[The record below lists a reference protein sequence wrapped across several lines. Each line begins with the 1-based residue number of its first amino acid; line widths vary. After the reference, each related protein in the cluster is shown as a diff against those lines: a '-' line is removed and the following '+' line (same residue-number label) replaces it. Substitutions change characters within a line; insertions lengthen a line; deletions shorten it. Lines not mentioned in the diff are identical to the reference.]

1 MTAPKNEME
10 DIGALRQQ
18 VALLQR
24 ENATLRAQLRDSM
37 PTRPAS
43 AATGTQR
50 AQGTTGNAPGP
61 SSDEKIALFRSLFR
75 GRTDVY
81 PARWESVQGR
91 SGYAP
96 ACANEWRP
104 GVCDKPRIKCAE
116 CANRA
121 FLPVTDDLIR
131 QHLTGKLTAGVYPLL
146 ADDTCHF
153 LAIDFDGEA
162 WRDDVQSVRE
172 TCEHHEVPATVEIS
186 RSGEGAHLWIFFDH
200 AVAAREARALGTA
213 LLSVTCARRRVLEL
227 SSYDRLFPNQDRMP
241 QGGFGNLI
249 ALPLQRIPR
258 GSGCSVFVDR
268 TLTPW
273 PDQWAHLAS
282 VARMPIERIE
292 PVVRAATGGAHPLDV
307 AFILEED
314 EAEPWK
320 RRPPPALEIADRPAC
335 IRAVLANALYFEKQS
350 LPAALA
356 NRLIRLAAFQN
367 PEFYRAQAMRFPVW
381 NKPRVIGCATSHPQH
396 LALPR
401 GCLEAAQAL
410 LVANDIPFTWSDE
423 RAAGDP
429 LDVQFMGAL
438 RTDQDAALRA
448 VLAHDTGMLVAPT
461 GFGKTVVAAALIAR
475 RATNTLV
482 LVHRQ
487 DLQRQWAER
496 LGSFLQGA
504 GAVIGTLGGGKFR
517 LTGRIDI
524 AVLQSIARL
533 EDPESLTR
541 RYGHIVVDECHHLSA
556 VSFEAILRAAP
567 ARYILGLTA
576 TPIRR
581 DGLQPILALQ
591 CGPVRHVARNPS
603 DAPQE
608 RIVERH
614 LLPSAQVFPG
624 ATPIQEILSVLAVDD
639 QRNARIAR
647 DVIAAYGAGAHV
659 LVLTERT
666 QHVEALATLLADE
679 VRALI
684 VLHGRLSLRER
695 ARRLDAL
702 EAIPVTDSRVVL
714 ATGKLIGEGF
724 DHASLDTLFLA
735 MPISWKGTL
744 QQYAGRLNRAQATKT
759 RVVIHD
765 YIDADIPVLA
775 RMARRRALGY
785 RAIGYEFAQR
795 AHDGQQ
801 RELLASSG
809 SHGIP

>member
-1 MTAPKNEME
+1 MPASKDELE
-10 DIGALRQQ
+10 DIEALRRQ
-18 VALLQR
+18 VLRLQR
-24 ENATLRAQLRDSM
+24 ENAALRARLGEPS
-37 PTRPAS
+37 PTTPAP
-43 AATGTQR
+43 AATQR
-50 AQGTTGNAPGP
+50 APGTASSPLGP
-61 SSDEKIALFRSLFR
+61 SSDQKIALFRNLFR
-75 GRTDVY
+75 GRVDVY
-81 PARWESVQGR
+81 PVRWESAQGK

-104 GVCDKPRIKCAE
+104 GVCDKPRTKCAL
-116 CANRA
+116 CAHRA

-146 ADDTCHF
+146 ADDSCHF

-162 WRDDVQSVRE
+162 WRDDVLSVRE
-172 TCEHHEVPATVEIS
+172 SCEYHEVPVAVEIS
-186 RSGEGAHLWIFFDH
+186 RSGEGAHLWIFFDR

-249 ALPLQRIPR
+249 ALPLQRTPR
-258 GSGCSVFVDR
+258 ESGRSVFVDEA
-268 TLTPW
+268 LTPW
-273 PDQWAHLAS
+273 PDQWAYLAS
-282 VARMPIERIE
+282 IVRMPAERIE
-292 PVVRAATGGAHPLDV
+292 PVVRATTGGTHPLDV
-307 AFILEED
+307 AFIVEED

-320 RRPPPALEIADRPAC
+320 RRPPPAISIADRPAHV
-335 IRAVLANALYFEKQS
+335 RAVLANALYFEKEG

-401 GCLEAAQAL
+401 GCLEAAQSL
-410 LVANDIPFTWSDE
+410 LAANDIPFTWSDE

-429 LDVQFMGAL
+429 LDVKFVGTL
-438 RTDQDAALRA
+438 RTDQETALRA

-487 DLQRQWAER
+487 DLQRQWMER

-504 GAVIGTLGGGKFR
+504 GDLVGVMGGGKSR
-517 LTGRIDI
+517 LMGRIDI
-524 AVLQSIARL
+524 VVLQSLVRM
-533 EDPESLTR
+533 EDVESLTG
-541 RYGHIVVDECHHLSA
+541 RYGHIIVDECHHVSA

-567 ARYILGLTA
+567 ARYVLGLTA

-581 DGLQPILALQ
+581 DGLQPILAMQ
-591 CGPVRHVARNPS
+591 CGPVRHVAKAPP

-614 LLPSAQVFPG
+614 LLPSAYVFDE
-624 ATPIQEILSVLAVDD
+624 ATPIQQILGALANDES
-639 QRNARIAR
+639 RNARIAR
-647 DVIAAYGAGAHV
+647 DVAAAYRAGAHI

-666 QHVEALATLLADE
+666 QHVEALATLLVND
-679 VRALI
+679 VPTLI
-684 VLHGRLSLRER
+684 VLHGQLSPRER
-695 ARRLDAL
+695 ARRLEAL
-702 EAIPVTDSRVVL
+702 DGIPTTEPRVVL
-714 ATGKLIGEGF
+714 ATGRLIGEGF

-744 QQYAGRLNRAQATKT
+744 QQYAGRLSRAQATKT

-765 YIDADIPVLA
+765 YVDADIPVLA

-785 RAIGYEFAQR
+785 RAIGYEFAQPAEGGR
-795 AHDGQQ
+795 QQ
-801 RELLASSG
+801 DLLG
-809 SHGIP
+809 S